1 MITIVDYGVGNIAS
15 VQKAFEFIGHDVLVS
30 SDKKAIIDAD
40 FLVVPGQGACSQ
52 AMTQLK
58 KLDLVS
64 PIKDHV
70 LANRP
75 FLGICLGFQI
85 LFEYSEEHGGVDALN
100 LFPGHVEL
108 FPSDSQKVPQMG
120 WNTIHIQD
128 AHAFTLP
135 SIQQD
140 SHVYFVHSF
149 FVKDTTPDIIATRT
163 DYGQSYVSAI
173 RSGNVWGTQFHPEKS
188 GDIGLGMLRDITA
201 SLI

>member
-15 VQKAFEFIGHDVLVS
+15 VQKAFEFIGHSVLVTT
-30 SDKKAIIDAD
+30 DRQAIVDAE
-40 FLVVPGQGACSQ
+40 FLVVPGQGACAQ
-52 AMTQLK
+52 AMAQLK
-58 KLDLVS
+58 KLDLIG

-108 FPSDSQKVPQMG
+108 FPSASHKVPQMG
-120 WNTIHIQD
+120 WNTLTIQD
-128 AHAFTLP
+128 LHQTKLP
-135 SIQQD
+135 SVQQE
-140 SHVYFVHSF
+140 SHVYFIHSF
-149 FVKDTTPDIIATRT
+149 FVKDTRPDIVATRT
-163 DYGQSYVSAI
+163 HYGQDYVSAI

-188 GDIGLGMLRDITA
+188 GDVGLSMLRDITD
-201 SLI
+201 

>member
-15 VQKAFEFIGHDVLVS
+15 VQKAFEFIGQNVLVTT
-30 SDKKAIIDAD
+30 DRKAVSAAE

-58 KLDLVS
+58 KLDLVD

-70 LANRP
+70 LADRP

-108 FPSDSQKVPQMG
+108 FPS
-120 WNTIHIQD
+120 
-128 AHAFTLP
+128 
-135 SIQQD
+135 
-140 SHVYFVHSF
+140 
-149 FVKDTTPDIIATRT
+149 
-163 DYGQSYVSAI
+163 
-173 RSGNVWGTQFHPEKS
+173 E
-188 GDIGLGMLRDITA
+188 
-201 SLI
+201 